1 MRPLKLTMSAFG
13 PYAGRV
19 QLDLESLG
27 NGGLYLITGD
37 TGAGKTTIF
46 DAITFALFGEA
57 SGNNRESSMLRSKY
71 ADPDTPT
78 EVELVFAYDGQVY
91 TVKRSPEY
99 MRKKTRGEGYTVQN
113 PQAQLTYPDGRVVTK
128 QGDVNRAVQDI
139 LHVNRDQFSQI
150 VMIAQ
155 GDFLK
160 LLLADTRQRIEIF
173 REIFHTGFYEQIQN
187 TLKNQAADLNREYGN
202 VKQSIRQYIDG
213 ILCDRD
219 DVLQLDVEKAK
230 DGQMLTADVLDLLAA
245 LLEKDQDAAAGLEAD
260 LGTLEKEA
268 EANTA
273 SLAKAEEKKKTR
285 ESLDRA
291 QAMEKEE
298 TASLADFAKKLEE
311 EKAKL
316 PETEIWKKEI
326 IEIEAQYQ
334 DYQLLDQLHGEI
346 ASLEKSLQADRQQQA
361 AQEQVISALS
371 DEVDGLKK
379 ELQSLASAGA
389 SREKLLHEKDALQ
402 AETDALR
409 GLAADADELQLLESQ
424 LQDART
430 AFLKAQAQAEADDLQ
445 YQTLNR
451 VFLSE
456 QAGILAETLIEGAPC
471 PVCGSTSHP
480 HKAVKSNQAPTEK
493 ELNAAKKKADTSA
506 KAAAGAS
513 EDASRLNGTVE
524 TKRESVSRAVNSLL
538 GNADDDKE
546 SELASGPA
554 NVSAANPAI
563 DPATVSAASA
573 EKIARLSARA
583 AEVSAAILA
592 EEKNLRRK
600 QLLETQIPEKESEL
614 HEKETVL
621 TSLASRISATSAAL
635 GEKQS
640 QAVQAAAKLR
650 FHGRAEAED
659 AVKALRRRVESAQ
672 SALDRAEADYSAC
685 EKNLLA
691 LQGQITQ
698 LSGTVSEHDLDDLP
712 VLTQRKLDLAARKK
726 EITEQQK
733 VLHSRMDTNRRASE
747 NISKKARE
755 ISVLEEKMVWLN
767 ALSDTANGKISA
779 KEKVMLETYVQMTY
793 FDRIIDR
800 ANTRLMIMT
809 GGQYEL
815 KRREEAASKASQ
827 SGLDLDVVDHYNG
840 SLRSVK
846 SLSGGE
852 SFMASLSLAL
862 GLSDEIQSSAG
873 GIKLDS
879 MFVDEGFGSLDG
891 ESLQQAMQALA
902 SLGSGN
908 RLVGIISHVTE
919 LKERID
925 KQIVVTKEKTG
936 GSRVQI
942 VL

>member
-361 AQEQVISALS
+361 AQEQAISALS

-424 LQDART
+424 LQDARM

-480 HKAVKSNQAPTEK
+480 QKAVKSNQAPTEK

-563 DPATVSAASA
+563 DPATVSAAAA

-640 QAVQAAAKLR
+640 QALQAAAKLR

-659 AVKALRRRVESAQ
+659 AVKALRRRVESSQ